1 MIYLIY
7 RYLNYSG
14 YLLDFSYSVKMSS
27 EKTVDVLILG
37 AGLSGKIILVKI
49 FLFNSH
55 NNISE
60 KTVKK

>member
-7 RYLNYSG
+7 RYLDFSG

-55 NNISE
+55 Q
-60 KTVKK
+60 